1 MMFADNIKPERFLI
15 KGKRFFQ
22 ISYIKIIVYKFNLSE
37 KKCKEVFRISKLRVR
52 EEKEEAG
59 VEKYYKNVKSYCILG
74 EKKL

>member
-1 MMFADNIKPERFLI
+1 LCTNLKLI
-15 KGKRFFQ
+15 VSLLKFFFE
-22 ISYIKIIVYKFNLSE
+22 YNLSE

>member
-1 MMFADNIKPERFLI
+1 
-15 KGKRFFQ
+15 
-22 ISYIKIIVYKFNLSE
+22 LSE

-52 EEKEEAG
+52 EEKEEAR

>member
-1 MMFADNIKPERFLI
+1 M
-15 KGKRFFQ
+15 
-22 ISYIKIIVYKFNLSE
+22 SE